1 MTFSSSPSVLP
12 SEELLDAWIDTV
24 YASVGYYRS
33 GFRWLATMAAQWGE
47 TQAKADIK
55 RQLQEAVNQE
65 LEACCEWMSVHG
77 YHCGSERMRNDRRP
91 KPLSLKKQAIALI
104 DSCAD
109 PDGDYLDDNALTTIR
124 RALEQLPDEQ

>member
-1 MTFSSSPSVLP
+1 MTQQHPITPPPELVAAWCRETDD
-12 SEELLDAWIDTV
+12 SEPMFPQVA
-24 YASVGYYRS
+24 AK
-33 GFRWLATMAAQWGE
+33 AAQWGAE
-47 TQAKADIK
+47 QAEADIERK
-55 RQLQEAVNQE
+55 RQEAADQE
-65 LEACCEWMSVHG
+65 LEACCEWMFAHG
-77 YHCGSERMRNDRRP
+77 YQCGSERIRKDRRP